1 VLPVIGET
9 ISHYKI
15 LSKLGEGGMG
25 EVYLAEDES
34 LAREVAIKVL
44 PEAFTRDRE
53 RLARFEREARTLA
66 ALEHPNIAAIYGL
79 EQVDGRQ
86 LLIMQLAL
94 GKTLAAR
101 LAGGPI
107 PAGEAIPMALQIAEA
122 LEAAHETGIVHRD
135 LKPANVVVTD
145 EGRVK
150 VLDFGLAKTLEPD
163 SSSGLEP
170 LLSES
175 PTLANQMTEPGV
187 VLGTRAYMSPEQA
200 RGKPVDKRTDI
211 WSFGCLLFEMLSSHK
226 AFEGET
232 GTDTLAAILE
242 HEPRWEGLP
251 ENVPTGIQ
259 HLVQRCLRKDPKD
272 RLRDIGDARI
282 ELADM
287 AAGAREVVS
296 TPEATTAAP
305 SIRRRLWL
313 PGLLILAVLVAVIAV
328 WQLLPKERVVYLID
342 TTAPLGVYDP
352 ETRRA
357 GGTNAD
363 DLTDALGDLPL
374 TLIKES
380 SSPSW
385 RREHQVLVQH
395 PDLILVHLNAF
406 AHQPGFDE
414 YEGLGD
420 ALDEVAALGL
430 EDPME
435 LGRSKL
441 VAFLGYI
448 ALGSPHTQFV
458 VYSRGFFEDEAY
470 RARWVSEA
478 VTRFPEL
485 EGRIVTYDVPGQ
497 IGVATY
503 RDPATADEIADLAA
517 SILGID

>member
-53 RLARFEREARTLA
+53 RLARFEREARILA
-66 ALEHPNIAAIYGL
+66 ALEHPNIAVIYGL

-94 GKTLAAR
+94 GETLAAR

-107 PAGEAIPMALQIAEA
+107 PADEAIPMALQIAEA

-150 VLDFGLAKTLEPD
+150 VLDFGLAKTLEPE
-163 SSSGLEP
+163 SSSGVEP

-175 PTLANQMTEPGV
+175 PTLAGQMTQPGV
-187 VLGTRAYMSPEQA
+187 VLGTAAYMSPEQA
-200 RGKPVDKRTDI
+200 RGKSVDKRTDI
-211 WSFGCLLFEMLSSHK
+211 WSFGCLLFEMLTGTRIF
-226 AFEGET
+226 AGET
-232 GTDTLAAILE
+232 ATDTLAAILE
-242 HEPRWEGLP
+242 HEPSWESLP
-251 ENVPTGIQ
+251 EDIPPRIRN
-259 HLVQRCLRKDPKD
+259 LLQRCLRKDPRD

-282 ELADM
+282 ELAELSTGDPLPPDSRM
-287 AAGAREVVS
+287 ARASTPGASRRWWLAGAFAV
-296 TPEATTAAP
+296 AA
-305 SIRRRLWL
+305 
-313 PGLLILAVLVAVIAV
+313 LVALLAI
-328 WQLLPKERVVYLID
+328 WQLVPDTPVVYLID

-352 ETRRA
+352 ETRKA

-363 DLTDALGDLPL
+363 DLTDALGDLPI
-374 TLIKES
+374 TLVKET

-385 RREHQVLVQH
+385 HREHQVLVQH

-406 AHQPGFDE
+406 AHQPGFGE
-414 YEGLGD
+414 YEGLGN
-420 ALDEVAALGL
+420 ALDEVEALGL

-470 RARWVSEA
+470 RARWSSEA

-485 EGRIVTYDVPGQ
+485 EGRIVTFDVPGEV
-497 IGVATY
+497 GVATF
-503 RDPATADEIADLAA
+503 RDPATADEIVDLAA

>member
-211 WSFGCLLFEMLSSHK
+211 WSFGCLLFEMLS
-226 AFEGET
+226 
-232 GTDTLAAILE
+232 
-242 HEPRWEGLP
+242 
-251 ENVPTGIQ
+251 
-259 HLVQRCLRKDPKD
+259 
-272 RLRDIGDARI
+272 
-282 ELADM
+282 
-287 AAGAREVVS
+287 
-296 TPEATTAAP
+296 
-305 SIRRRLWL
+305 
-313 PGLLILAVLVAVIAV
+313 
-328 WQLLPKERVVYLID
+328 
-342 TTAPLGVYDP
+342 
-352 ETRRA
+352 
-357 GGTNAD
+357 
-363 DLTDALGDLPL
+363 
-374 TLIKES
+374 
-380 SSPSW
+380 
-385 RREHQVLVQH
+385 
-395 PDLILVHLNAF
+395 
-406 AHQPGFDE
+406 
-414 YEGLGD
+414 
-420 ALDEVAALGL
+420 
-430 EDPME
+430 
-435 LGRSKL
+435 
-441 VAFLGYI
+441 
-448 ALGSPHTQFV
+448 
-458 VYSRGFFEDEAY
+458 
-470 RARWVSEA
+470 
-478 VTRFPEL
+478 
-485 EGRIVTYDVPGQ
+485 GQ
-497 IGVATY
+497 
-503 RDPATADEIADLAA
+503 
-517 SILGID
+517 